1 MDWLKYCG
9 TQEQLNFFNEQGYL
23 IIEDALNPSMVERL
37 VSIVDRLDRVERQAL
52 ALADGEVMQK
62 FRVIVEDDIFLI
74 DKIMSS
80 YKVMEWNEL
89 IKVVA
94 NEIGTTQSSVK
105 MRISNFLYIIGE
117 KGLENYADISKIA
130 IEKSLKKYTKS
141 QLLIG
146 LG

>member
-1 MDWLKYCG
+1 MKTKKKKHIW
-9 TQEQLNFFNEQGYL
+9 
-23 IIEDALNPSMVERL
+23 S
-37 VSIVDRLDRVERQAL
+37 
-52 ALADGEVMQK
+52 
-62 FRVIVEDDIFLI
+62 VEDDIFLI

-105 MRISNFLYIIGE
+105 MRISNFLYILGE